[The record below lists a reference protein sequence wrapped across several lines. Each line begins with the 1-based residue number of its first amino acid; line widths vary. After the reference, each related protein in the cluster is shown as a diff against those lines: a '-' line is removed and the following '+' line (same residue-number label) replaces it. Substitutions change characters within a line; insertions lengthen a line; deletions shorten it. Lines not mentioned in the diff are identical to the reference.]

1 MYHERNPINYKGC
14 NAYRYSRKNI
24 HNTRE
29 AYYSIITYSDSYK
42 AGVILPAFFIPHMQ
56 PPIKIVKATSLLD
69 FESAKKLFIEYQ
81 QFLQVDLCFQSF
93 EKELRELEIMYDLPG
108 GALLLAK
115 AESKFVGCVA
125 VRKKSGDTCEMKRLF
140 VQDAYKQIGIGR
152 ILVTEIIKEA
162 KQLGYRKIILDT
174 LSRLKPALHLYK
186 SLGFTETE
194 AYYNNP
200 LEGVVYLEKQIP

>member
-1 MYHERNPINYKGC
+1 
-14 NAYRYSRKNI
+14 
-24 HNTRE
+24 
-29 AYYSIITYSDSYK
+29 
-42 AGVILPAFFIPHMQ
+42 MQ